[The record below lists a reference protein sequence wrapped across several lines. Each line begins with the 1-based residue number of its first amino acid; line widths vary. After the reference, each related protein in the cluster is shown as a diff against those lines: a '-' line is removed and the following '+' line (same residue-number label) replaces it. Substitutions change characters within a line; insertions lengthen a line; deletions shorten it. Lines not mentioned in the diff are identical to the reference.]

1 MRDEILRLL
10 SMQDI
15 LIKYG
20 IETRNNMFKCPF
32 HGEDKHPSAKAY
44 EKSYH
49 CFCCGNTGDT
59 IRFVENY
66 FNLSFKEAM
75 QKINIDFGLGL
86 DSNTPIDY
94 KKLNEIKHIQF
105 EKKKIKEKQTKKY
118 CELCD
123 IKISYDKIIKYLE
136 TKINIQ
142 NWEKLESAISYLKTK
157 MFIVS
162 QEIEILDEKLSSRT

>member
-20 IETRNNMFKCPF
+20 IETRNTKLRCPF
-32 HGEDKHPSAKAY
+32 HGEDRRPSAKAY
-44 EKSYH
+44 EKNFH
-49 CFCCGNTGDT
+49 CFACQRHLDVIG
-59 IRFVENY
+59 FVENY

-75 QKINIDFGLGL
+75 QKINIDFNLGL
-86 DSNTPIDY
+86 DPHTPVDY
-94 KKLNEIKHIQF
+94 EKLNKIKSEQY
-105 EKKKIKEKQTKKY
+105 ERKKIKEKQTKKY

-157 MFIVS
+157 MFIVN